1 MQATSDIMLGWIRTT
16 EWIDGVDRDF
26 YVRQLW
32 DGKGSAPVDV
42 VDPTSLTSYGELC
55 GWALA
60 RAHAR
65 SGDPIAI
72 GSYLGSGDIFDS
84 AMASFA
90 GRYADQNERDYET
103 LRGAARAGGSRC
115 RKACEQLSLGVPR

>member
-1 MQATSDIMLGWIRTT
+1 MGSGHQRLMQATSDIMLGWVRPT

-32 DGKGSAPVDV
+32 DGKGSAPVDAM
-42 VDPTSLTSYGELC
+42 DPIALISYGELC

-65 SGDPIAI
+65 AGDAMAI
-72 GSYLGSGDIFDS
+72 GGYVGSGDVFDR

-90 GRYADQNERDYET
+90 ERCADQNERDYEL
-103 LRGAARAGGSRC
+103 LRSAADTGRVKVETG
-115 RKACEQLSLGVPR
+115 L